1 MRLGL
6 IRHGRTDWNA
16 LGKIQ
21 GQTDIALNAE
31 GIRQAHAL
39 AARLSNEEMRWD
51 GIVTSDLSRA
61 RETGRIIAQKLGI
74 PLLPPDSRLRERY
87 YGAIEGTTDAER
99 MEKWGPDWR
108 KSDSGQETDEAVR
121 SRALSFV
128 EEAASSPTNPN
139 ILAVT
144 HGSLLAQLMQAMCS
158 NLEDKPIVNMSFSVM
173 ERVDQDWKPLLHN
186 CALHLEQPHAG
197 RH

>member
-6 IRHGRTDWNA
+6 IRHGKTDWNA

-21 GQTDIALNAE
+21 GQTDTPLNAE

-39 AARLSNEEMRWD
+39 AARLSGEEIRWD
-51 GIVTSDLSRA
+51 GVVTSDLSRA
-61 RETGRIIAQKLGI
+61 RETGRIIAEKLGI
-74 PLLPPDSRLRERY
+74 PLLPADERLRERY
-87 YGAIEGTTDAER
+87 YGAIEGTTESER
-99 MEKWGPDWR
+99 MERWGPDWR
-108 KSDSGQETDEAVR
+108 KSDSGQETDEELR
-121 SRALSFV
+121 IRALSFV
-128 EEAASSPTNPN
+128 EEAAENNSKGN

-158 NLEDKPIVNMSFSVM
+158 DLEDKPIVNMSFSIM
-173 ERVDQDWKPLLHN
+173 ERSDKQWIPLLHN
-186 CALHLEQPHAG
+186 CAIHLEQIHAE